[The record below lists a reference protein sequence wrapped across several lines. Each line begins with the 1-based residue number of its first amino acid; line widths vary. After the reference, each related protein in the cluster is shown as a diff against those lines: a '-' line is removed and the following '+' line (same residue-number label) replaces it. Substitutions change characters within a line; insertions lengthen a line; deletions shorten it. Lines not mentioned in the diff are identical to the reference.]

1 MQDNKIQVANKQI
14 RRVTNIGIGGNFV
27 LAGIKV
33 AAGLVAGS
41 MSLVADGIHSLSDMA
56 TDLVVL
62 LGVHFGS
69 KEPDECH
76 PYGHGRIETLS
87 AGLIGAALAIVG
99 GAMIYRSS
107 IDIASG
113 NTVRPHLLVPI
124 VASISVVIKELLY
137 IATKKVAVITHSSAL
152 YANAWHH
159 RSDALS
165 SIAVIAGYVGLK
177 YGFVYGDQMATAAV
191 GLMIILVAVRV
202 LGGCLREFTEGA
214 VDPKTLEDIKSIV
227 DSNEKIQQWHQLKTR
242 YVGRE
247 VFLDLHILVDPNLSI
262 EAAHDISESLETT
275 MHEKIKRPMHIMV
288 HIEPDLP
295 ELRK

>member
-1 MQDNKIQVANKQI
+1 MHNDNIQIANKQI
-14 RRVTNIGIGGNFV
+14 RRVTNLGIGGNFI
-27 LAGIKV
+27 LSGIKV
-33 AAGLVAGS
+33 IAGTFAGS

-69 KEPDECH
+69 KEADECH

-87 AGLIGAALAIVG
+87 AGLIGATLAVVG
-99 GAMIYRSS
+99 GAMIYRSA
-107 IDIASG
+107 IDIAAG
-113 NTVRPHLLVPI
+113 KTVRPHMLVPLI
-124 VASISVVIKELLY
+124 ATVSVVIKELLCRV
-137 IATKKVAVITHSSAL
+137 TKKVAVKTNSTAL

-165 SIAVIAGYVGLK
+165 SIAVIAGYVGLR
-177 YGFVYGDQMATAAV
+177 YGFRYGDQMAAAAV
-191 GLMIILVAVRV
+191 GLMIMLVAIRV

-214 VDPKTLEDIKSIV
+214 VDPKTIEEIKSIV
-227 DSNEKIQQWHQLKTR
+227 DSNERIRDWHKLRTR

-247 VFLDLHILVDPNLSI
+247 VFLDLHILVDPKLSI
-262 EAAHDISESLETT
+262 EAAHDIAESLEST